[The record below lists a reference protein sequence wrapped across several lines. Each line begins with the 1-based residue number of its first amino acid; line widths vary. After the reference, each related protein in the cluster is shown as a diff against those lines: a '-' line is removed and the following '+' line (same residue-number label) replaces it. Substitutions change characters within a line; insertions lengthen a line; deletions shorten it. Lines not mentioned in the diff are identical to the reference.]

1 MKDGSA
7 EAMRL
12 LLDTTVLIDV
22 LRGRAAA
29 ARLRELR
36 ASGAQ
41 PLWVSPISIEELHR
55 GARASELGAIARLV
69 DGLRL
74 APLGRE
80 QAELAG
86 GWRRDFAAQGITLSQ
101 ADCLIAA
108 GAVGLGAR
116 LATGNVKDYPM
127 PPLAVEH
134 WPAGA

>member
-1 MKDGSA
+1 
-7 EAMRL
+7 MRL

-36 ASGAQ
+36 AAGAR

-55 GARASELGAIARLV
+55 GARAPELGAIGTLV
-69 DGLRL
+69 DGLQL
-74 APLGRE
+74 APLGRDE
-80 QAELAG
+80 AELAG
-86 GWRRDFAAQGITLSQ
+86 GWRRDFAARGITLSQ

-108 GAVGLGAR
+108 CALGLGAR

-127 PPLAVEH
+127 PQLGVEH